1 MIVNPVRIFAT
12 LFLVAV
18 GVSAQSTCVLTC
30 LQGALSS
37 NTCSSLT
44 DTTCLCTN
52 TTFQSAVAACLT
64 KSCSAA
70 DQASAQALQQSQ
82 CGSSSGSS
90 SGAGSSTSSSK
101 SSTSPGTSTST
112 SSASSSTPT
121 TNGAV
126 HGQVPFFNAAFA
138 LATVALGGAF
148 IL

>member
-30 LQGALSS
+30 LQGALSP

-52 TTFQSAVAACLT
+52 TAFQGAVATCLT
-64 KSCSAA
+64 ASCSAA

-82 CGSSSGSS
+82 CGSSSGST
-90 SGAGSSTSSSK
+90 SGTGSSTS

-112 SSASSSTPT
+112 SSASSSTPS
-121 TNGAV
+121 NGAV

-138 LATVALGGAF
+138 LVTVALGGAF

>member
-1 MIVNPVRIFAT
+1 MIVNPVRIFTT

-37 NTCSSLT
+37 ATCSSLT
-44 DTTCLCTN
+44 DTNCLCTN
-52 TTFQSAVAACLT
+52 KTFQTAVATCLT
-64 KSCSAA
+64 ASCSAA

-90 SGAGSSTSSSK
+90 SGTSSGTSSSK

-112 SSASSSTPT
+112 SSSPASSSTS
-121 TNGAV
+121 NGAI
-126 HGQVPFFNAAFA
+126 HGQVPFFNAGFA

-148 IL
+148 VL